1 MSAMLSAPAPIA
13 AQRSPSQTSVPVK
26 PATQSVTGKLIIVK
40 LHHNQ
45 YALDLYADR
54 LTAQGYDVITT
65 STYADALDAAHRYHP
80 ALIIVHDDPEAQVDA
95 VRWLEIQHT
104 DRVPALAMTPLIM
117 LADSARVPFLRTQEL
132 PDRVI
137 VLRNRAD
144 TLNQLTHTV
153 QRVLRVWGL
162 NLERA

>member
-1 MSAMLSAPAPIA
+1 MSAMPSTSAPSI
-13 AQRSPSQTSVPVK
+13 AQRSPSQPAIPAK
-26 PATQSVTGKLIIVK
+26 PAPQSAKGRLVIVK

-54 LTAQGYDVITT
+54 LTAQGYSVITT

-80 ALIIVHDDPEAQVDA
+80 VLIIVHDDLESDIDA

-117 LADSARVPFLRTQEL
+117 LADSDRIAALRIQEL

-144 TLNQLTHTV
+144 TLNQLTRTV
-153 QRVLRVWGL
+153 QRLLRVWGL
-162 NLERA
+162 DTERA